1 MTGMT
6 RGCLVRMLLAL
17 LLLATTTASSNE
29 NLVLPPLPDATGPA
43 KLLVLV
49 PGANVATSY
58 YNATARAIQA
68 HTHTAKLWVVV
79 PKIPGETCI
88 AFCPSPH
95 VCAPL
100 HALVEGAV
108 AEAGAFDAADRFLA
122 GHSLGGVCAAT
133 LAVAYDGAY
142 AAAAMLG
149 SYVTDQNVAAFP
161 LPVLTLGAEL
171 DGGLGRPG
179 YLSLSARSSDA
190 MARDRGVDSDWQL
203 KRAPV
208 VILPGLDHSSFCP
221 GFRVPGDVWPAEVGF
236 EAGADA
242 VGTALGAFLSV
253 QMTDA
258 ADAYATLRAASKF
271 TRALLAPLHEA
282 MALERDGETSPW
294 CEEAQRV
301 LAGPAVA
308 PDLDVAAPYFEGA
321 GDFEHS
327 RVRYAAAG
335 YALELNVSGHNAYYS
350 IADFSSQCVTA
361 AKEVGCKL
369 ASGARVAQQLN
380 ATSSPNATCRDVN
393 AKAVEAAFSILA
405 ATDVGARSLARY
417 RSRGRGLF
425 LEADAAVFGD
435 VGPLFIAERLRI
447 GDNASGMVVTSLAL
461 GPQPLD
467 ATLFPGVHYCKL
479 LSPARVVDY
488 VLTDAL
494 KNESTCL
501 NT

>member
-1 MTGMT
+1 
-6 RGCLVRMLLAL
+6 
-17 LLLATTTASSNE
+17 
-29 NLVLPPLPDATGPA
+29 
-43 KLLVLV
+43 
-49 PGANVATSY
+49 
-58 YNATARAIQA
+58 
-68 HTHTAKLWVVV
+68 
-79 PKIPGETCI
+79 
-88 AFCPSPH
+88 
-95 VCAPL
+95 
-100 HALVEGAV
+100 
-108 AEAGAFDAADRFLA
+108 
-122 GHSLGGVCAAT
+122 
-133 LAVAYDGAY
+133 
-142 AAAAMLG
+142 
-149 SYVTDQNVAAFP
+149 
-161 LPVLTLGAEL
+161 
-171 DGGLGRPG
+171 
-179 YLSLSARSSDA
+179 

-258 ADAYATLRAASKF
+258 ADAYATLRDASKF

-308 PDLDVAAPYFEGA
+308 PDLDVAAPYLEGA

-361 AKEVGCKL
+361 AK
-369 ASGARVAQQLN
+369 
-380 ATSSPNATCRDVN
+380 
-393 AKAVEAAFSILA
+393 
-405 ATDVGARSLARY
+405 
-417 RSRGRGLF
+417 
-425 LEADAAVFGD
+425 EADAAVFGD

-479 LSPARVVDY
+479 LGPRVVDRPR
-488 VLTDAL
+488 TRSRT
-494 KNESTCL
+494 STCL